1 MIFNSIGFA
10 FFFLVVFIAY
20 HSRVL
25 HKPRHRNLFLL
36 AASYLFY
43 GCWDWRFLGL
53 IFFTTVTTYFSGLWL
68 TRHKSVTIAALNIAI
83 SIAILVIFKYFN
95 FFSENLVRLM
105 SLFGWNIDWVFVDIL
120 LPVGISFYTF
130 QAIGY
135 TVDAYRGELKGL
147 PTNDF
152 IMFATFIA
160 YFPQL
165 VAGPIER
172 ASNMLPQFARPT
184 EWNYQEC
191 VAGLR
196 RVLWGLMK
204 KVVVADQCGLVVDRI
219 WANGIESYTD
229 SVKLFFAALLFTVQ
243 IYCDFSGYCDIAL
256 GTSRMLGI
264 KLSENFT
271 LPYFQKSVI
280 AFWRH
285 WHISLMDWFKNYV
298 YIPLGGSRK
307 GQLRRFANIAIV
319 FLLSGLWHGASWNF
333 VVWGVYWAAVYIA
346 AVAMGVSSYKY
357 EFQPRSFCPART
369 LGVLAFV
376 VIGFTIFRCN
386 TLGECVIY
394 LSKSVVPLT
403 IVSYLLM
410 TALCMIIRKTR
421 VGVRGIS
428 IACALLFALFAIAS
442 PVHAATYYFL
452 VFAAM
457 VFLMEWADRS
467 SKDSVYPLPKR
478 RFLRYALYLI
488 LYIAVI
494 TAPTTDSNFIY
505 FQF

>member
-1 MIFNSIGFA
+1 MVFA
-10 FFFLVVFIAY
+10 LYWFALRRTPAGQNA
-20 HSRVL
+20 L
-25 HKPRHRNLFLL
+25 LL
-36 AASYLFY
+36 AASYIFY
-43 GCWDWRFLGL
+43 GWWDWRFLIL
-53 IFFTTVTTYFSGLWL
+53 IIITTLSSFGSAFALRGRYRRIAL
-68 TRHKSVTIAALNIAI
+68 TGNIVLNIG
-83 SIAILVIFKYFN
+83 ILVVFKYLN
-95 FFSENLVRLM
+95 FFGENLARLFR
-105 SLFGWNIDWVFVDIL
+105 LAGIELDWFTIDVL

-191 VAGLR
+191 VSGLR

-369 LGVLAFV
+369 LGVIAFV